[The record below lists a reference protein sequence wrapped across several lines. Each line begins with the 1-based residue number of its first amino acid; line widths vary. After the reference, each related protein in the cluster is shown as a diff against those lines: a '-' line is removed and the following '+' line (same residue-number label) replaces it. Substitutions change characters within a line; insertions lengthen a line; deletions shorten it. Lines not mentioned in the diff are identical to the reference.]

1 MILWAR
7 QLAWLQCADAENQP
21 TRWIQLDRASH
32 ILPEQGDLFD
42 AAYILQRVGFYAPMG
57 MGGIL
62 PIRAG
67 QIADFVAATC
77 GLISPIEVDAALL
90 ASDAYVGEYHRSNNR
105 STDAPWDWPKSK
117 RDLEIFDAQ
126 TTKALKVITG
136 E

>member
-1 MILWAR
+1 V
-7 QLAWLQCADAENQP
+7 
-21 TRWIQLDRASH
+21 RWIQLERAPH

-42 AAYILQRVGFYAPMG
+42 AANILRRVGMFTSRGEGSVVA
-57 MGGIL
+57 IS
-62 PIRAG
+62 AG
-67 QIADFVAATC
+67 QIAEFVAATC
-77 GLISPIEVDAALL
+77 GLISPYEVDVALL

>member
-1 MILWAR
+1 M
-7 QLAWLQCADAENQP
+7 
-21 TRWIQLDRASH
+21 
-32 ILPEQGDLFD
+32 FD
-42 AAYILQRVGFYAPMG
+42 AAHVLHRVGLFAMRG
-57 MGGIL
+57 EGSVVAIT
-62 PIRAG
+62 AG

-77 GLISPIEVDAALL
+77 GLISPYEVDAALL

-126 TTKALKVITG
+126 TAKALKVITG